1 MIAAQGLFGEEV
13 GVDDV
18 GDVGDIN
25 AILAGSD
32 NSEATLACE
41 GEDAWHDIFIT
52 RPPDEMRPQRE
63 GG

>member
-1 MIAAQGLFGEEV
+1 MIADQGLFGEEV

-32 NSEATLACE
+32 NSEATLTRE
-41 GEDAWHDIFIT
+41 GEDARHDIFIA
-52 RPPDEMRPQRE
+52 RSPDQMRPQ
-63 GG
+63 